1 MLSNVLFFL
10 LYFRFTDVY
19 FSNHLIFRAFH
30 CGSLTLLSLKNTIY
44 YGKSIIDSNNPL
56 QTSYSTQ
63 PLTSSHYTEDFYLKI
78 IPIYF
83 ILYIVY
89 DLKNCN
95 KRMDLLVHHLV
106 CIVWASSNIHHN
118 NGLISV
124 CIFTEGVTIAY
135 IIPTFKNQL
144 IYRLL
149 FTTIFRFPIWTFM
162 IYEKFHNL
170 SNHEY
175 ILNIFNFIV
184 ATFMIFIDCVW
195 CVQNYKRL
203 QKICNT
209 PLENIS

>member
-1 MLSNVLFFL
+1 
-10 LYFRFTDVY
+10 
-19 FSNHLIFRAFH
+19 
-30 CGSLTLLSLKNTIY
+30 
-44 YGKSIIDSNNPL
+44 
-56 QTSYSTQ
+56 
-63 PLTSSHYTEDFYLKI
+63 
-78 IPIYF
+78 
-83 ILYIVY
+83 
-89 DLKNCN
+89 
-95 KRMDLLVHHLV
+95 MDLLVHHLV